1 MEPAEGQVDPDKI
14 DPDKTGSFKDVPVW
28 TPDTRRG
35 SFQVFVESC
44 QQLSEKEFL
53 ARFPAPTL
61 LSDVSVERSSWASA
75 LLLNIP
81 EAGGKLG
88 READCEIA
96 IGHGSVSRRHALFSK
111 EGDAWFL
118 TDLGS
123 SNGTK
128 LNDKPLEPG
137 VKTKLP
143 RDMAILDFGGVR
155 LTYNTPASLFHFIAQ
170 TMKAEGR
177 AGPRS
182 VPTGP
187 AWNASPH
194 AKTQPFMPALIA
206 AVPGPARPTERLP
219 QQPPPRPRAAPTS
232 KEVPL
237 TFWQKQVLSIAGSPR
252 RILVTL
258 IIVAAIVV
266 SAIVYGRP
274 LAFFIF
280 GGSHPEWF

>member
-1 MEPAEGQVDPDKI
+1 MEPPVEGQVDPDK
-14 DPDKTGSFKDVPVW
+14 TGNFKDVPVW

-44 QQLSEKEFL
+44 QQLSEKDFL

-75 LLLNIP
+75 LLLNVP

-88 READCEIA
+88 RDAACEIA
-96 IGHGSVSRRHALFSK
+96 IGHGSVSREHALFSR
-111 EGDAWFL
+111 EGDAWFM

-128 LNDKPLEPG
+128 LNDKPLEPN
-137 VKTKLP
+137 VKAKLP

-155 LTYNTPASLFHFIAQ
+155 LTYNTPASLFHFMAQ
-170 TMKAEGR
+170 AMKAEARSG
-177 AGPRS
+177 GPRS
-182 VPTGP
+182 MPTGP

-194 AKTQPFMPALIA
+194 AKTQPFMPALIVA
-206 AVPGPARPTERLP
+206 APG
-219 QQPPPRPRAAPTS
+219 PPRPTDRMPQQKPRPPASS

-237 TFWQKQVLSIAGSPR
+237 TFAQRQVQSIAGSPR
-252 RILVTL
+252 RLLLTVLV
-258 IIVAAIVV
+258 IAAVVV
-266 SAIVYGRP
+266 SAYIYGRP
-274 LAFFIF
+274 LAFVLF
-280 GGSHPEWF
+280 GESHPEWFR